1 MASPESIKAGAPVAP
16 AAPDEAKEADT
27 AEAGKVEEAKA
38 SQHEV
43 QNPDGTMTT
52 ITAEEKKDEGKRDPE
67 KKGWIEI
74 VLLNAKGK
82 GIPGETWEIKAP
94 DGQVFSGTTDDQG
107 LARLDGIEE
116 GQCEVTF
123 PRLDKEAWE
132 PA

>member
-1 MASPESIKAGAPVAP
+1 MASPESIKPGALVAP
-16 AAPDEAKEADT
+16 AAPP
-27 AEAGKVEEAKA
+27 EAKA
-38 SQHEV
+38 ADDAVAGEV
-43 QNPDGTMTT
+43 EKAAATPRVTT
-52 ITAEEKKDEGKRDPE
+52 AKEGKPVKLEQPADGKKDPE

-74 VLLNAKGK
+74 VLLNSKGK
-82 GIPGETWEIKAP
+82 GIPGETWEIKTP
-94 DGQVFSGTTDDQG
+94 DAQVFSGTTDDQG